1 MACDTFIKIARQCK
15 RHFVALQP
23 GETEPFI
30 EEIVR
35 TMRKIT
41 CDLSPQQVHT
51 FYEACGYM
59 IAAQP
64 QKNAQERLIAE
75 LMSYPNAAWDTIIAQ
90 ANANPA
96 ILQDG
101 DTIKVIG
108 NVMKTNVSACTSI
121 GSYFYPQI
129 GRIYLDMLSMYRATS
144 QMISES
150 VTRDG
155 KIPKPAPFSCNIN
168 SAQERLR
175 PRRQKFGGFAP
186 LRKKSSNSLRHTL
199 TRLMTS
205 KWSAL
210 TLFLHYLKQYWSII
224 IAMFPM
230 LETPKY

>member
-75 LMSYPNAAWDTIIAQ
+75 LMSYPNAAWDQIIHQ
-90 ANANPA
+90 ATQNPA

-144 QMISES
+144 QMISEA
-150 VTRDG
+150 VARDG
-155 KIPKPAPFSCNIN
+155 KIPQYASCYLILTGHRRYCGQDAK
-168 SAQERLR
+168 SSRTSHHQERN
-175 PRRQKFGGFAP
+175 PQ
-186 LRKKSSNSLRHTL
+186 T
-199 TRLMTS
+199 
-205 KWSAL
+205 
-210 TLFLHYLKQYWSII
+210 Y
-224 IAMFPM
+224 
-230 LETPKY
+230 

>member
-1 MACDTFIKIARQCK
+1 MHESHEGVQDMACDTFIKIARQCK

-23 GETEPFI
+23 GESEPFI

-75 LMSYPNAAWDTIIAQ
+75 LMSYPNAAWDAIISQ
-90 ANANPA
+90 ATSNPS
-96 ILQDG
+96 ILQDA

-144 QMISES
+144 QMISEA
-150 VTRDG
+150 VARDG
-155 KIPKPAPFSCNIN
+155 KLLLPISFP
-168 SAQERLR
+168 
-175 PRRQKFGGFAP
+175 
-186 LRKKSSNSLRHTL
+186 SS
-199 TRLMTS
+199 
-205 KWSAL
+205 
-210 TLFLHYLKQYWSII
+210 Y
-224 IAMFPM
+224 
-230 LETPKY
+230 